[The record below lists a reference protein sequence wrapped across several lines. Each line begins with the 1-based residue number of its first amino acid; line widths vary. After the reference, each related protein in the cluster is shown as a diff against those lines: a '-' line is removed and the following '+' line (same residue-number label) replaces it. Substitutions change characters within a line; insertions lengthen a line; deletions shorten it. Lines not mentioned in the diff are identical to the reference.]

1 MIYGMTA
8 RLPRE
13 EMPARLWKLWDE
25 FGMQDA
31 RMLGY
36 WAPSCPVRAD
46 NKDVLVTVYAKADRA
61 LLSVAS
67 WAPGPVSCRLKIDFD
82 ALGISRDSAQL
93 TAPEID
99 GFQDSATFAVSD
111 QIPVEPG
118 KGWLLILSPSS
129 ATSQKNP

>member
-1 MIYGMTA
+1 
-8 RLPRE
+8 
-13 EMPARLWKLWDE
+13 
-25 FGMQDA
+25 
-31 RMLGY
+31 MLGY

-67 WAPGPVSCRLKIDFD
+67 WAPEPVSCRLKIDFD
-82 ALGISRDSAQL
+82 ALGMSREGAQL
-93 TAPEID
+93 AAPYIED
-99 GFQDSATFAVSD
+99 FQDFATFTTTD
-111 QIPVEPG
+111 QIPVAPG